1 MEKKRS
7 DVDLLVLL
15 KYYALFIFPVLV
27 SLFISWQMAKYVA
40 PKLDIS
46 VNVTMQ
52 VLMIVFTF
60 IIFSILVP
68 YIRKRE
74 NVTGV
79 RYALVGFFLFGMFMT
94 LPSLIKGYSGMLL
107 MQFLYIANYILLTF
121 IYCPEVLGIN
131 TSLKIWFSKSRQLL
145 VILIYLSI
153 VLFYSMGFA
162 WLYFEMA
169 IDPVHPNAFNMEVG
183 EYIDYGTFL
192 YFSIITF
199 TTIGYGEITPNS
211 PGARMVV
218 GFEAILGMVIN
229 AVFIAILFMYISNIQ
244 AVLKEEEKII
254 KEEKRIEEKEKN
266 IEKREDQIE
275 EKEEKIIKLQSK
287 IPQHPSPP
295 DIEKKIN

>member
-7 DVDLLVLL
+7 GVDLLVLL
-15 KYYALFIFPVLV
+15 KYYALFIVPVLV
-27 SLFISWQMAKYVA
+27 SLFLSWQMAKYVA

-46 VNVTMQ
+46 VNVTIQ

-60 IIFSILVP
+60 LIFSILVP

-79 RYALVGFFLFGMFMT
+79 RYALMGFFLFGMFMT
-94 LPSLIKGYSGMLL
+94 LPSLLKGYGGMLL

-145 VILIYLSI
+145 VIFIYLSI

-169 IDPVHPNAFNMEVG
+169 IDPVHTNAFRMDAG
-183 EYIDYGTFL
+183 EPIDYSTFL

-199 TTIGYGEITPNS
+199 TTIGYGDITPVS
-211 PGARMVV
+211 VGARMVV
-218 GFEAILGMVIN
+218 GFEAILGMIIN
-229 AVFIAILFMYISNIQ
+229 VVFIAILFMYISNIQ

-254 KEEKRIEEKEKN
+254 QEEKRIERKE
-266 IEKREDQIE
+266 EEIE
-275 EKEEKIIKLQSK
+275 EKEEEIEEKEEEIMKSQSNK
-287 IPQHPSPP
+287 PQHPSPP